1 MTEMIPF
8 PFELETERLMIRSPS
23 AADAQQLVEAIEE
36 TMDTLRPCMPWVDHI
51 PTFIEA
57 QKNCFRAA

>member
-1 MTEMIPF
+1 MAQTLPF

-36 TMDTLRPCMPWVDHI
+36 TMDTLRLWMPWVTI
-51 PTFIEA
+51 I
-57 QKNCFRAA
+57 RANTLAFSERPDLS